1 MTDTAKLENE
11 YKQVQADLKTV
22 GDNVKQYA
30 ENVEK
35 QVKQFSEAN
44 AETKQK
50 ADDALSKFNELNATL
65 QNMQQQLDRPSTP
78 AQATQ
83 KTVGQRVIESED
95 FKTNASSTFKG
106 NMRIAMPRQAILT
119 ANGPAVTPDN
129 MGIIAPIVQRLT
141 VRDLI
146 APGQTGSN
154 AIEYT
159 VETGFTN
166 NAATVEEGKPKPYSE
181 ITFENVTAN
190 VRTIAHL
197 FKASR
202 QILDDAPALQ
212 SYIDARARYGLQL
225 AEERQLLLGNGT
237 GQNLNGI
244 IPQAK
249 TFDETLVKITDATA
263 IDRIRYA
270 LLQAVLAELPSTGIV
285 LNPIDWAGIQL
296 TKDNEGRYII
306 GNPVNGN
313 AAMLWNLP
321 TVETQAMPVDNFLTG
336 AFGMGAQIFDR
347 MDIEVLLSTENDKDF
362 ENNMISIR
370 AEERLAL
377 AVYRPEAFVTGTFTK
392 GP

>member
-30 ENVEK
+30 ENIEK
-35 QVKQFSEAN
+35 QVKQFGDAN

-50 ADDALSKFNELNATL
+50 ADDALNKFNELNATL

-166 NAATVEEGKPKPYSE
+166 NAATIEEGKPKPYSE

>member
-30 ENVEK
+30 ENVDK
-35 QVKQFSEAN
+35 QVKQFGDAN

-50 ADDALSKFNELNATL
+50 ADDALNKFNELNATL

-129 MGIIAPIVQRLT
+129 MGIVAPIVQRLT

-146 APGQTGSN
+146 APGQTSSN

-159 VETGFTN
+159 IETGFTN

-181 ITFENVTAN
+181 IEFENVTAN

-225 AEERQLLLGNGT
+225 AEERQLLLGSGI
-237 GQNLNGI
+237 GQNLHGI

-249 TFDETLVKITDATA
+249 TFDEALVKIQNATA

>member
-35 QVKQFSEAN
+35 QVKQFGEAN

-377 AVYRPEAFVTGTFTK
+377 AVYRPEAFVTGTFAK

>member
-11 YKQVQADLKTV
+11 YKQVQVDLKAV
-22 GDNVKQYA
+22 GDSVKQYA

-35 QVKQFSEAN
+35 QVKQFGDAN

-50 ADDALSKFNELNATL
+50 ADEALNKFNELNATL

-78 AQATQ
+78 AQATH

-119 ANGPAVTPDN
+119 TNGPAVTPDN

-181 ITFENVTAN
+181 IKFENVTAN

-237 GQNLNGI
+237 GQNLHGI

-249 TFDETLVKITDATA
+249 TFDETLVKIEKATA

-392 GP
+392 AP

>member
-11 YKQVQADLKTV
+11 YKQVQVDLKTV

-35 QVKQFSEAN
+35 QVKQFGDAN

-50 ADDALSKFNELNATL
+50 ADDALNKFNELNATL

-181 ITFENVTAN
+181 IKFENVTAN

-225 AEERQLLLGNGT
+225 AEERQLLLGSGT